1 MTNFVDTVNDVMV
14 IEGIIAG
21 DDDVITSFD
30 STQHVASIR
39 LAKKA
44 VQQELAMLIADQ
56 LIPYEKTSA
65 TLTVSARTADLAS
78 DFMRFQDEAP
88 WLVETD
94 VAGTSQG
101 AFIPEYPGGEEKL
114 RKQDLNYRE
123 NTGKPSFWY
132 WVGGSTKALGFYTVP
147 STTHYYRYYYEK
159 ELSVTDESDTVPLVS
174 TTEVSTFIEMCAR
187 RFKYLKASPPLR
199 EQLFPGGLAK
209 DSVIKEARVA
219 LGQLLRYKP
228 PRNHYG
234 RNFR

>member
-1 MTNFVDTVNDVMV
+1 MANFVDTVSDVMV
-14 IEGIIAG
+14 LEGIIAG
-21 DDDVITSFD
+21 DDDAITNFS

-44 VQQELAMLIADQ
+44 VQQELAKLIADQ

-78 DFMRFQDEAP
+78 NFIRLQDENP

-94 VAGTSQG
+94 VAGASQG

-132 WVGGSTKALGFYTVP
+132 WVGGSSKTLGFYTVP
-147 STTHYYRYYYEK
+147 STTFYYRYYYEQ
-159 ELSVTDESDTVPLVS
+159 ELTVTDESDTVPFVS
-174 TTEVSTFIEMCAR
+174 TTEVNTFIEMCAR
-187 RFKYLKASPPLR
+187 RFKYLKATPPLR

-209 DSVIKEARVA
+209 DAIIKEARVA
-219 LGQLLRYKP
+219 LGQLLRYKQ
-228 PRNHYG
+228 PRTRYG
-234 RNFR
+234 RSFV